1 MKAPLLLHVF
11 PGFAVGGAQVR
22 FAMLANRMGPRW
34 RHAIVSLNG
43 RMECAERLAADVSW
57 ERVPFAAEGSLPQR
71 LQRTRALLRTVRPDL
86 LLTSN
91 WGSIEW
97 AMANAAPGGV
107 PHIHMED
114 GFGPDE
120 ARGQKARRVW
130 TRRLVLRRAETVLPS
145 ATLLEASRHLWRL
158 PEARTH
164 LIPNGLDLAR
174 FAPGGQGGDGLPVIG
189 TVAAL
194 RAEKNI
200 GRLLRACALLAGE
213 GLGFRLLIVGEGEE
227 RAGLEALAGELG
239 LAGRTRFAGHMPDPA
254 AAYREMDVFA
264 LSSDTEQMPF
274 SVMEAMASGLPV
286 ASTSVGDVRRM
297 LPPEQER
304 FLAPC
309 DDVALAGALRPLL
322 CDAALRR
329 ELGAA
334 NRLVAERDLDQDRMF
349 SAHASLIE
357 RLLMSRAA
365 LAA

>member
-1 MKAPLLLHVF
+1 MRAPLLLHVF

-43 RMECAERLAADVSW
+43 RMECAERLNPDVSW
-57 ERVPFAAEGSLPQR
+57 EQVGFTSGGSLPQR
-71 LQRTRALLRTVRPDL
+71 LRHIRAVLRERKPDL

-107 PHIHMED
+107 PHLHMED

-130 TRRLVLRRAETVLPS
+130 TRRIVLRRAETVLPS
-145 ATLLEASRHLWRL
+145 ATLLDAARHLWRL
-158 PEARTH
+158 PEARTR

-174 FAPGGQGGDGLPVIG
+174 FAPAPRESDGPPVIG

-200 GRLLRACALLAGE
+200 ARLLRAASLLMRDGVA
-213 GLGFRLLIVGEGEE
+213 FQLLIVGDGEE
-227 RAGLEALAGELG
+227 RPALEALSAELG
-239 LAGRTRFAGHMPDPA
+239 LAERVRFAGHRPDPA
-254 AAYREMDVFA
+254 SAYRDMDVFA

-286 ASTSVGDVRRM
+286 ASTEVGDVRRM
-297 LPPEQER
+297 LPAEQGR
-304 FLAPC
+304 FLCAP
-309 DDVALAGALRPLL
+309 DDAALAAALRPLL
-322 CDAALRR
+322 TDPALRQ
-329 ELGAA
+329 ELGAL
-334 NRLVAERDLDQDRMF
+334 NRAKAEAELDQERMF
-349 SAHASLIE
+349 AAHAALIE
-357 RLLMSRAA
+357 RLLMSRVA